1 MGLFTF
7 EPGTGLVHADADKLH
22 WQLKHGDGIHWA
34 GDDRLE
40 LGMETQE
47 AQSGGWVEQL
57 GKRVR
62 KGQVLA
68 RRYAVYRHNED
79 GTFLRIGHWR
89 LEEFDRILFDIAGL
103 RAEAP
108 NHEQSSE
115 LIDAANAASEKQA
128 TDDYVSASAQMLEH
142 RLRIWADTTQGKT
155 RFRQVLG
162 SDERSDRNLAKPHA
176 VVTK

>member
-7 EPGTGLVHADADKLH
+7 EPGTGLVHSGADELHYKL
-22 WQLKHGDGIHWA
+22 KYGDGIHWA

-47 AQSGGWVEQL
+47 AQQGGWIEEL

-68 RRYAVYRHNED
+68 RRYAVYRNNED
-79 GTFLRIGHWR
+79 GTFTRIGHWR

-103 RAEAP
+103 RAESPA
-108 NHEQSSE
+108 HEQTTD
-115 LIDAANAASEKQA
+115 LIDAANDAQEKA
-128 TDDYVSASAQMLEH
+128 TTDAFVGHGAEALEH
-142 RLRIWADTTQGKT
+142 RLHIWADTTQGKT
-155 RFRQVLG
+155 RFRGMPGMRDLKPK
-162 SDERSDRNLAKPHA
+162 AK
-176 VVTK
+176 VTKADVNA